1 MIPIQLDRAGP
12 SPLTDQIVEALRERI
27 DRGVLRPGT
36 KLPSIRAFAAENDI
50 SRFTVVEAY
59 DRLVAMGYLQSR
71 RGAGFFTSKNMPR
84 SASGQGERE
93 DAVDSQHNE
102 EVVWLIRRLL
112 EAGKGLTLAGGPWL
126 PADWLDEAN
135 LRRVMRGM
143 ANNEGD
149 HLIDYGEPLGYRPL
163 RRHIAETL
171 LPEIDIR
178 AEENQVLLT
187 CGASQ
192 ALDLVSRSLLKP
204 GDTVLVDDP
213 GYYNLFGNL
222 RQQGLRLIGVPRQA
236 DGPDIEAL
244 DRLAAQYSPR
254 LYFTQSVLQN
264 PTSTTLT
271 PAKAFRLLQ
280 LAERHDFRVVEDDI
294 FSDLHPEP
302 APRLAALDR
311 LERVIYL
318 RSFSKTLS
326 GSLRVGFIA
335 CERGLAEQLTDS
347 KMVTCI
353 TTSLFAEKLVYRLL
367 TEGYYRKFLARL
379 LDRLADARQRVSTTF
394 EQMGIETF
402 HDGDRGLFLWGRFP
416 GVPDS
421 LPIAEAAQ
429 KEGLML
435 APGAVF
441 RPNLQASPWMRF
453 NVAVCEDPQVL
464 ERLQRQTAVFRDRK
478 LEPEAVR

>member
-1 MIPIQLDRAGP
+1 MLQVQLDREGA
-12 SPLTDQIVEALRERI
+12 SALTDQIVEALRERI
-27 DRGVLRPGT
+27 DTGLLRPGT
-36 KLPSIRAFAAENDI
+36 KLPSIRGFATEHDI

-71 RGAGFFTSKNMPR
+71 RGAGFFTAKSMPR
-84 SASGQGERE
+84 SAAGQGNGE
-93 DAVDSQHNE
+93 DAADPQHNE

-135 LRRVMRGM
+135 LRRVMRGL

-149 HLIDYGEPLGYRPL
+149 HLIEYGEPLGYRPL

-171 LPEIDIR
+171 LPEIDIQ

-213 GYYNLFGNL
+213 GYYNLFGSL
-222 RQQGLRLIGVPRQA
+222 RQQGYRLIGVPRQE

-244 DRLAAQYSPR
+244 DRLAAQHRPR

-280 LAERHDFRVVEDDI
+280 VAERHDFQVVEDDI

-347 KMVTCI
+347 KMVTCV
-353 TTSLFAEKLVYRLL
+353 TTSLFTEKLVYRLL

-379 LDRLADARQRVSTTF
+379 LGRLAEARQRVSTAF
-394 EQMGIETF
+394 EQTGIETF
-402 HDGDRGLFLWGRFP
+402 HGGDRGLFLWGRFP
-416 GVPDS
+416 DIPDS
-421 LPIAEAAQ
+421 LPLAESAQ
-429 KEGLML
+429 EEGLLL

-441 RPNLQASPWMRF
+441 RPNLQPSPWMRF

-464 ERLQRQTAVFRDRK
+464 ERLQRMSTAYRDRK
-478 LEPEAVR
+478 VESETLM